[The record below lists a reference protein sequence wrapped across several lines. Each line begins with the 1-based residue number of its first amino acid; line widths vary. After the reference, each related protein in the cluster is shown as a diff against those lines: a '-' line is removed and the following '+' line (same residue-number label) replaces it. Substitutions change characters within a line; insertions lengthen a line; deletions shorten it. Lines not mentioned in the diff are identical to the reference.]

1 MSERGERTESAA
13 VEPRKKEASFF
24 EEPVDFG
31 RPIVTRGRVF
41 CFPLK
46 SSIRRSAIAAGD
58 CRSIVWDGQNS
69 AFYGLVIGPESH
81 LFLFD
86 SNSTVEDM
94 GRLDVAGA
102 ASGLLV
108 FDGQESVLCAV
119 VDGSGDTRLF
129 VHSVTQER
137 RMYSHMW
144 GHFAAGPNEPMGETL
159 RGERV
164 IAGCLSPFDRRIYL
178 LSHSGNLF
186 QVEPPKGKLAP
197 AGRVDGRN
205 LSPVLCA
212 DPANGDLYGVTG
224 RGRLWR
230 LRAGA
235 VEPLA
240 AQVPCM
246 KNRDYVALCGSLAW
260 SGGSLF
266 GATLQDAYLFEY
278 RPGGGAMRNLGRP
291 DENTEIRG
299 IDVLPDGRVFGLT
312 ACRERGMGHLFCW
325 SAKRGFEDLGV
336 IHGWQPIQDFAYQP
350 LCLKAGS
357 SGELL
362 IGNGERRANVFLYC
376 SAPEL

>member
-1 MSERGERTESAA
+1 MSKRGERSEGAA
-13 VEPRKKEASFF
+13 VEPGKKEASFF

-31 RPIVTRGRVF
+31 RPIVTRGRIF

-46 SSIRRSAIAAGD
+46 SLIRRSAIAAGD

-86 SNSTVEDM
+86 SNSTIEDA

-102 ASGLLV
+102 VSGLLV
-108 FDGQESVLCAV
+108 HDGQESVLCAV
-119 VDGSGDTRLF
+119 VDGNGDTRLF
-129 VHSVTQER
+129 VHNVAPER

-144 GHFAAGPNEPMGETL
+144 GHFAMGPNEPLGEL
-159 RGERV
+159 LPGERV
-164 IAGCLSPFDRRIYL
+164 VAGCLSPFDRCIYL
-178 LSHSGNLF
+178 LSHPGNLYR
-186 QVEPPKGKLAP
+186 VDLPKRKLEL
-197 AGRVDGRN
+197 AGWIDGRN

-212 DPANGDLYGVTG
+212 DPGNGDLYGVTG

-230 LRAGA
+230 RRAGT

-240 AQVPCM
+240 AQVPSM

-278 RPGGGAMRNLGRP
+278 RAGEEVMRNLGRP

-299 IDVLPDGRVFGLT
+299 IDVLPDGRVFGIT
-312 ACRERGMGHLFCW
+312 ACRERGMGHLFGW
-325 SAKRGFEDLGV
+325 SPRRGFEDLGV

-357 SGELL
+357 SGEFL
-362 IGNGERRANVFLYC
+362 IGNGEQRASVFLYC